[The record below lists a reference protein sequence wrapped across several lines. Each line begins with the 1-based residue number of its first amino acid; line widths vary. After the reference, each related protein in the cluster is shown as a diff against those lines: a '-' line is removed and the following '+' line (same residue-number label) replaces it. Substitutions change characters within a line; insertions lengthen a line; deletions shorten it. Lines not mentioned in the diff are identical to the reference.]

1 MFRRDVTQLYFEFVM
16 FLNVE
21 RSGWAFFFFFF
32 FVEVEE
38 VGGNLPLGVDAFL
51 IVRIVLLFENLLVL

>member
-1 MFRRDVTQLYFEFVM
+1 MLKGPVGRL
-16 FLNVE
+16 
-21 RSGWAFFFFFF
+21 FF

>member
-1 MFRRDVTQLYFEFVM
+1 MLKGPFFFV
-16 FLNVE
+16 
-21 RSGWAFFFFFF
+21 FFFFFF
-32 FVEVEE
+32 FFVEVEVEE